1 MKVLLSFAGSVV
13 FSLVVH
19 CVSSVVTGLPR
30 EDIVHGALAY
40 LAIYAIISAREGG
53 AE

>member
-19 CVSSVVTGLPR
+19 CVSSVVVDLSR
-30 EDIVHGALAY
+30 EDLAHGELAY
-40 LAIYAIISAREGG
+40 LAIYAILSGGEGG
-53 AE
+53 AK

>member
-1 MKVLLSFAGSVV
+1 MKVLLSFAGSLV

-19 CVSSVVTGLPR
+19 CVSLVVVDLPR
-30 EDIVHGALAY
+30 EDLAHGALAY

>member
-1 MKVLLSFAGSVV
+1 VKVLLSFAGSVV

-19 CVSSVVTGLPR
+19 CVSSVLTGLQR
-30 EDIVHGALAY
+30 EDIAHGALAY
-40 LAIYAIISAREGG
+40 LAIYAILSGREGG